1 MSTSEALLARF
12 ARFYSTLDE
21 RRLTEL
27 PEVYHR
33 EIHFIDP
40 IKEHQGLKALE
51 AYFRQSLS
59 TLSYYYFALSDVQQ
73 NDQQAYVCWHMT
85 YAHPRLRRG
94 RVLTLEG
101 VSQLRFAEQ
110 RIIYQ
115 RDYYDLGAMLYEHI
129 PLLGQIVLHL
139 KQRLQ

>member
-12 ARFYSTLDE
+12 TRFYSTLDE
-21 RRLTEL
+21 QRLAEL

-33 EIHFIDP
+33 EIRFIDP
-40 IKEHQGLKALE
+40 IKEHRGLHALD
-51 AYFRQSLS
+51 AYLRQSLS
-59 TLSYYYFALSDVQQ
+59 VLNYCYFAITDLQQ
-73 NDQQAYVCWHMT
+73 NDQQAYACWHMT

-129 PLLGQIVLHL
+129 PLLGQVVLRL
-139 KQRLQ
+139 KQRL

>member
-1 MSTSEALLARF
+1 MSTPEALLARF
-12 ARFYSTLDE
+12 ERFYSSLDE
-21 RRLTEL
+21 SRLAEL

-33 EIHFIDP
+33 NIRFIDP
-40 IKEHQGLKALE
+40 IKEHQGLQALD

-59 TLSYYYFALSDVQQ
+59 TLSYCCFVITDLQQ
-73 NDQQAYVCWHMT
+73 HEQQAYACWHMT
-85 YAHPRLRRG
+85 YAHPRLHRG

-129 PLLGQIVLHL
+129 PLIGPVVLHL